1 MKLPKFNIIEIILF
15 LYVFS
20 VIIFSYQENYY
31 LSNYIAML
39 LVFVYFFDK
48 INNKYSGINLCHVF
62 FFIFVILCTISVLF
76 NPSSY
81 QRLKTLIQVFILTFI
96 VSDIVVEKKN
106 LSSIKYAIIFGAL
119 YANLAALREL
129 ANYSSP
135 GRAVR
140 IGSFLGNPNLFSMI
154 LVVGILYALHNIISE
169 QEKPR
174 KIFITVNYIL
184 IGTFGF
190 SIVYFT
196 GSRKG
201 IVFLIFFIIS
211 LLVYY
216 FKKVR
221 ILPKILLICST
232 PFLFLSLFKILSLSP
247 HFRRIENFYLF
258 LQGGQ
263 VTEGS
268 IETRKA
274 MLSRAAELWKEKP
287 FLGWGID
294 QYRAVSGFGTYSH
307 NNFSEILVNNGI
319 LGLIIYYSIFLVIF
333 IFSIKMSPEKSGN
346 LKYWLLITIIII
358 FINDFGMVTYYSKVN
373 WILLGSLFGV
383 LQLGINREREIV
395 SSENNES

>member
-1 MKLPKFNIIEIILF
+1 MKIPKISIIEIILF

-20 VIIFSYQENYY
+20 VIIFSYRENYY
-31 LSNYIAML
+31 LSNYIAMM
-39 LVFVYFFDK
+39 LVFVYCFEK
-48 INNKYSGINLCHVF
+48 INREYSGINLCHIF
-62 FFIFVILCTISVLF
+62 FFLFVLLCTISVLY
-76 NPSSY
+76 NPNSY
-81 QRLKTLIQVFILTFI
+81 QRLKTLFQVFVLTFI

-106 LSSIKYAIIFGAL
+106 ISSIKYAIILGAI
-119 YANLAALREL
+119 YANFAALREMK
-129 ANYSSP
+129 NFVSP

-169 QEKPR
+169 NEKPG
-174 KIFITVNYIL
+174 KILVFLNYFIIAS
-184 IGTFGF
+184 FGF

-201 IVFLIFFIIS
+201 IVFLAFFLIF
-211 LLVYY
+211 LLAYY
-216 FKKVR
+216 FRKVGFLQKLA
-221 ILPKILLICST
+221 IIFLT
-232 PFLFLSLFKILSLSP
+232 PFLFISLFKILSLSP
-247 HFRRIENFYLF
+247 HFRRIENLFVF

-274 MLSRAAELWKEKP
+274 MLSRAAELWQQKP
-287 FLGWGID
+287 FFGWGMD

-319 LGLIIYYSIFLVIF
+319 LGLIIYYSIFVTIF
-333 IFSIKMSPEKSGN
+333 IFSIKMSTEKNGN

-358 FINDFGMVTYYSKVN
+358 FINDFGMVTYYSKIN

-383 LQLGINREREIV
+383 LQLGINRENKMATPQKI
-395 SSENNES
+395 